1 MHAFGQIGRSLGMLQ
16 FPQYWLRGRS
26 EGVAGGLGD
35 YSLNETAARANR
47 FARLPQIPNTGLD
60 GIAHAFHFDAALY
73 AAYLRKVA
81 EGAGVVRIEGKIE
94 SVKRNGES
102 GHVEA
107 VVLESGEEIGG
118 ELFID
123 CSGFRALLIEEA
135 LETRFEDWTHWLP
148 CDRAIAVP
156 SENAGPARPY
166 TQEIAHKAGW
176 QWRIP
181 LQHRTGNGHVFC
193 SHFIGE
199 DEATA
204 IDRKRVGEGK
214 SVSVSVDHGGA

>member
-1 MHAFGQIGRSLGMLQ
+1 MRISDWSSDVCSSDL
-16 FPQYWLRGRS
+16 
-26 EGVAGGLGD
+26 
-35 YSLNETAARANR
+35 
-47 FARLPQIPNTGLD
+47 
-60 GIAHAFHFDAALY
+60 FDAALY

-135 LETRFEDWTHWLP
+135 LETRVEDWTHWLP
-148 CDRAIAVP
+148 CDRATAVP
-156 SENAGPARPY
+156 SATAGPARPY
-166 TQEIAHKAGW
+166 TQAS
-176 QWRIP
+176 R
-181 LQHRTGNGHVFC
+181 
-193 SHFIGE
+193 
-199 DEATA
+199 
-204 IDRKRVGEGK
+204 
-214 SVSVSVDHGGA
+214 